1 MRKISAKNLVIF
13 LGLIIASCSAKNDPQ
28 TKIRIVDLQGKS
40 HPVATRIPDLNTQVL
55 ASQGRLKEEQ
65 AVIKNSTTEPN
76 SQFSN
81 PSDNSAFLNQ
91 NLAASQPNPSQ
102 VPAVP
107 VVNNQFP
114 TNQPQPTQFQPTQSS
129 NVMISG
135 GSAQKE
141 QTVEYDLSKP
151 DEAEMK
157 SGKKVKFKVGQ
168 KIAVSES
175 EAGKTKGFFAQIG
188 SFSTMNNADK
198 TLASMKKFHK
208 GQIEIVDGDK
218 TIYRVLLGPF
228 PNRAKANE
236 MVKKIKTSGHEAIL
250 VRNK

>member
-55 ASQGRLKEEQ
+55 ASQGRLQEEQ
-65 AVIKNSTTEPN
+65 TVIKNSTTEPN
-76 SQFSN
+76 SQLPN
-81 PSDNSAFLNQ
+81 PSDNSSFSSQ
-91 NLAASQPNPSQ
+91 NLAAPQSNPSQ
-102 VPAVP
+102 ALAVP
-107 VVNNQFP
+107 VVNNQVP
-114 TNQPQPTQFQPTQSS
+114 TNQSQTAQSS
-129 NVMISG
+129 NVMIGG

-151 DEAEMK
+151 DEAEMEP
-157 SGKKVKFKVGQ
+157 SKKVKFKVGQ
-168 KIAVSES
+168 KAVVSES
-175 EAGKTKGFFAQIG
+175 VAGKTKGFFAQVG

-250 VRNK
+250 MRNK

>member
-1 MRKISAKNLVIF
+1 MIKISAKNFVIF

-55 ASQGRLKEEQ
+55 ASQGRLQEEQ
-65 AVIKNSTTEPN
+65 TVIKNSTTDPK
-76 SQFSN
+76 SQLPN
-81 PSDNSAFLNQ
+81 PSDNSAFSSQ
-91 NLAASQPNPSQ
+91 NLAAPQSNPSQ
-102 VPAVP
+102 APTVP
-107 VVNNQFP
+107 VVTNQAP
-114 TNQPQPTQFQPTQSS
+114 TNPTQTVQSP
-129 NVMISG
+129 NVMIGG

-141 QTVEYDLSKP
+141 QTIEYDLSKP
-151 DEAEMK
+151 DGAEVAT
-157 SGKKVKFKVGQ
+157 SKKVKFKVGQ
-168 KIAVSES
+168 QAIVSES
-175 EAGKTKGFFAQIG
+175 IAGKTKGFFAQVG
-188 SFSTMNNADK
+188 SFSTMNSADK
-198 TLASMKKFHK
+198 TLASMKQFHK

>member
-55 ASQGRLKEEQ
+55 ASQGRLQEEQ
-65 AVIKNSTTEPN
+65 TVIKNSTTDPN
-76 SQFSN
+76 SQLPN
-81 PSDNSAFLNQ
+81 PSDNSAFSSQ
-91 NLAASQPNPSQ
+91 NLTAPQSNPSQ
-102 VPAVP
+102 APIIP
-107 VVNNQFP
+107 VVNNQVP
-114 TNQPQPTQFQPTQSS
+114 TNPSQTVQSP

-141 QTVEYDLSKP
+141 QTIEYDLSKP
-151 DEAEMK
+151 DEAEMAP
-157 SGKKVKFKVGQ
+157 SKKVKFKVGQ
-168 KIAVSES
+168 KAVVSES
-175 EAGKTKGFFAQIG
+175 AAGKTKGFFAQVG
-188 SFSTMNNADK
+188 SFSTMNSADK
-198 TLASMKKFHK
+198 TLAAMKKFHK

-228 PNRAKANE
+228 PNRTKANE
-236 MVKKIKTSGHEAIL
+236 VVKKIKTSGHEAIL

>member
-1 MRKISAKNLVIF
+1 MRKISVKNLVIF

-55 ASQGRLKEEQ
+55 ASQGRLQQEQ
-65 AVIKNSTTEPN
+65 TVIKNSTTEPN
-76 SQFSN
+76 SQLPNPSDSSAFSSQNLANPQSN
-81 PSDNSAFLNQ
+81 PSQAQTFPTL
-91 NLAASQPNPSQ
+91 
-102 VPAVP
+102 
-107 VVNNQFP
+107 NNQSP
-114 TNQPQPTQFQPTQSS
+114 TNQSQAAQPS
-129 NVMISG
+129 NVMIGG

-141 QTVEYDLSKP
+141 QTVVYDLSKP
-151 DEAEMK
+151 DEAEMA
-157 SGKKVKFKVGQ
+157 SSKKVKFRVGQ
-168 KIAVSES
+168 KAAASES
-175 EAGKTKGFFAQIG
+175 EAGFFAQVG

-198 TLASMKKFHK
+198 TLASMKKFYK
-208 GQIEIVDGDK
+208 GQIAIVDGDK

>member
-55 ASQGRLKEEQ
+55 ASQGRLQEEQ
-65 AVIKNSTTEPN
+65 TVIKNSTTETN
-76 SQFSN
+76 SQLPN
-81 PSDNSAFLNQ
+81 PSNKSTFSSQ
-91 NLAASQPNPSQ
+91 NLAVSQSNPSQ
-102 VPAVP
+102 VPAIP
-107 VVNNQFP
+107 VINNQSQ
-114 TNQPQPTQFQPTQSS
+114 TAQSS
-129 NVMISG
+129 NVMIGG
-135 GSAQKE
+135 GSIQKE

-151 DEAEMK
+151 DEAEMAP
-157 SGKKVKFKVGQ
+157 SKKVKFKVGQ
-168 KIAVSES
+168 KAVVSES
-175 EAGKTKGFFAQIG
+175 VAGKIKGFFAQVG
-188 SFSTMNNADK
+188 SFSTMNSADK

-228 PNRAKANE
+228 PNLAKANE
-236 MVKKIKTSGHEAIL
+236 MIKKIKTSGHEAIL

>member
-55 ASQGRLKEEQ
+55 ASQGRLQEEQ
-65 AVIKNSTTEPN
+65 TVIKNSTTDSK
-76 SQFSN
+76 SQLPN
-81 PSDNSAFLNQ
+81 PSDNSAFSSQ
-91 NLAASQPNPSQ
+91 NLTAPQSNPSQ
-102 VPAVP
+102 APAVP
-107 VVNNQFP
+107 VINNQAQINP
-114 TNQPQPTQFQPTQSS
+114 SP
-129 NVMISG
+129 NVMIGG

-151 DEAEMK
+151 DEAEVAT
-157 SGKKVKFKVGQ
+157 SKKVKFKIGQ
-168 KIAVSES
+168 KAVVSES
-175 EAGKTKGFFAQIG
+175 VTEKAKGFFAQVG
-188 SFSTMNNADK
+188 SFSTMNSADK
-198 TLASMKKFHK
+198 TLASMKKFYK

>member
-13 LGLIIASCSAKNDPQ
+13 LGLIIASCSAKNDLQ

-55 ASQGRLKEEQ
+55 ASQGRLQEEQ
-65 AVIKNSTTEPN
+65 TVIKNSTTDSK
-76 SQFSN
+76 SQLPN
-81 PSDNSAFLNQ
+81 PSDNSAFSSQ
-91 NLAASQPNPSQ
+91 NLAAPQSNPSQ
-102 VPAVP
+102 APAVP
-107 VVNNQFP
+107 VINNQAQINPSP
-114 TNQPQPTQFQPTQSS
+114 TAQSP
-129 NVMISG
+129 NVMIGG

-151 DEAEMK
+151 DETEVAT
-157 SGKKVKFKVGQ
+157 SKKVKFKIGQ
-168 KIAVSES
+168 KAVVSES
-175 EAGKTKGFFAQIG
+175 VTEKAKGFFAQVG
-188 SFSTMNNADK
+188 SFSTMNSADK
-198 TLASMKKFHK
+198 TLASMKKFYK

-236 MVKKIKTSGHEAIL
+236 MIKKIKTSGHEAIL

>member
-55 ASQGRLKEEQ
+55 ASQGRLQEEQ
-65 AVIKNSTTEPN
+65 TVIKNSTTDPK
-76 SQFSN
+76 SQLPN
-81 PSDNSAFLNQ
+81 PSDNSAFSSQ
-91 NLAASQPNPSQ
+91 NLAAPQSNPSQ
-102 VPAVP
+102 APAVP
-107 VVNNQFP
+107 VVNNQAQINPAP
-114 TNQPQPTQFQPTQSS
+114 TNPSQTAQSP
-129 NVMISG
+129 NVMIGG

-151 DEAEMK
+151 DEAEVAT
-157 SGKKVKFKVGQ
+157 SKKVKFKIGQ
-168 KIAVSES
+168 KAVVSES
-175 EAGKTKGFFAQIG
+175 VAGKTKGFFAQVG

>member
-65 AVIKNSTTEPN
+65 SVIKNSTTEPN

-81 PSDNSAFLNQ
+81 PSDNSNQ
-91 NLAASQPNPSQ
+91 NLAASQSNPPQAPTFS
-102 VPAVP
+102 

-114 TNQPQPTQFQPTQSS
+114 TNQPQPTQSS

-135 GSAQKE
+135 GSVQKE

>member
-55 ASQGRLKEEQ
+55 ASQGRLQEEQ
-65 AVIKNSTTEPN
+65 TVIKNSTTETN
-76 SQFSN
+76 SQLPNHSNKSAFSSQNLAVSQSN
-81 PSDNSAFLNQ
+81 PSQA
-91 NLAASQPNPSQ
+91 
-102 VPAVP
+102 PAIP
-107 VVNNQFP
+107 VINNQSQ
-114 TNQPQPTQFQPTQSS
+114 TTQSS
-129 NVMISG
+129 NVMIGG
-135 GSAQKE
+135 GSMQKE

-151 DEAEMK
+151 DEAEMA
-157 SGKKVKFKVGQ
+157 SSKKVKFKVGQ
-168 KIAVSES
+168 KAVVSES
-175 EAGKTKGFFAQIG
+175 VAGKIKGFFAQVG
-188 SFSTMNNADK
+188 SFSTMNSADK

-228 PNRAKANE
+228 PNLAKANE
-236 MVKKIKTSGHEAIL
+236 MIKKIKTSGHEAIL

>member
-1 MRKISAKNLVIF
+1 MRKISAKNFVVF

-55 ASQGRLKEEQ
+55 ASQGRLQEEQ
-65 AVIKNSTTEPN
+65 TVIKNSTTDPK
-76 SQFSN
+76 SQLPN
-81 PSDNSAFLNQ
+81 PSDNSAFSSQ
-91 NLAASQPNPSQ
+91 NLSSPQSNPSQ
-102 VPAVP
+102 VPVA
-107 VVNNQFP
+107 
-114 TNQPQPTQFQPTQSS
+114 TNQAPTQTAQSS
-129 NVMISG
+129 NVMIGG

-151 DEAEMK
+151 DEAEVAP
-157 SGKKVKFKVGQ
+157 KKVKFKVGQ
-168 KIAVSES
+168 KAAVSES
-175 EAGKTKGFFAQIG
+175 VAGKTKGFFAQVG
-188 SFSTMNNADK
+188 SFSTMNSANQ

-228 PNRAKANE
+228 PNRVKANA

>member
-1 MRKISAKNLVIF
+1 MRKISVKNLVIF

-40 HPVATRIPDLNTQVL
+40 HPVATRIPDLNAQVL
-55 ASQGRLKEEQ
+55 ASQGRLQQEQ
-65 AVIKNSTTEPN
+65 TVIKNSTTEPN
-76 SQFSN
+76 SQLPNPSDSSAFSAQNPVVPQSN
-81 PSDNSAFLNQ
+81 PSQAPTFQ
-91 NLAASQPNPSQ
+91 I
-102 VPAVP
+102 
-107 VVNNQFP
+107 VNNQAP
-114 TNQPQPTQFQPTQSS
+114 TNQSQAAQSS
-129 NVMISG
+129 NVMIGG

-151 DEAEMK
+151 DEAEMAP
-157 SGKKVKFKVGQ
+157 SKKVKSRTGPK
-168 KIAVSES
+168 AEASETV
-175 EAGKTKGFFAQIG
+175 AGFFAQVG

>member
-55 ASQGRLKEEQ
+55 ASQGRLQEEQ
-65 AVIKNSTTEPN
+65 TVIKNSTTETN
-76 SQFSN
+76 SQPPNPSNNSAFSSQNLAVLRSN
-81 PSDNSAFLNQ
+81 PSQASAIPVIN
-91 NLAASQPNPSQ
+91 NKSQT
-102 VPAVP
+102 A
-107 VVNNQFP
+107 
-114 TNQPQPTQFQPTQSS
+114 QSS
-129 NVMISG
+129 NVMIG
-135 GSAQKE
+135 GSSMQKE

-151 DEAEMK
+151 DEAEMA
-157 SGKKVKFKVGQ
+157 SSKKVKFKVGQ
-168 KIAVSES
+168 KAVVSES
-175 EAGKTKGFFAQIG
+175 VAGKIKGFFAQVG
-188 SFSTMNNADK
+188 SFSTMNSADK

-228 PNRAKANE
+228 PNLAKANE
-236 MVKKIKTSGHEAIL
+236 MIKKIKTSGHEAIL